1 VLQRRHANLKPR
13 HSKVTGNPDWPAE
26 QQKMNDTYLNFVN
39 SPFGARLARSIG
51 LPKPEVLRRYRAD
64 QPEFDGLVA
73 IGAGREPH
81 LLNALAGVIAR
92 TGFTSVAHQSAGLW
106 VSLAARHGLM
116 TGRFE
121 PAEAGPHGR
130 VAALIFDAS
139 GIEDSTQFDTLFGFF
154 HDTLRSLGKCGRIV
168 VLGRPP
174 EACASSRQWT
184 AQRAL
189 EGLTRSLGKEAR
201 RGVTANLVY
210 VAEGAEH
217 DAEATLRFF
226 LSPRSAYVSGQVVRI
241 AAGADVDADAVAD
254 TGAGA
259 LAAGQ
264 VEANGTSHATT
275 FDWAQPLAGKRAI
288 VTGAARGIGA
298 AIASALAAEGA
309 HVIGIDIPSAKDA
322 LDATIRPLGGT
333 ALAFDIAAA
342 ETPAQIAAALDELGV
357 DIVVHNAGITKD
369 KTIARM
375 TEAAWHNVIDI
386 NLSAQERLDDA
397 LLAAGTLRD
406 GGRIVCVSSISG
418 IAGNMGQ
425 TNYATSKAGVIGRVQ
440 SMAAPL
446 GERRITINAVA
457 PGFIETQ
464 MTAKIPLAI
473 REAGRRM
480 NSMSQGGQPEDVA
493 QTIAWLAHP
502 GSASVTGQVVRV
514 CGQSLIG
521 A

>member
-1 VLQRRHANLKPR
+1 
-13 HSKVTGNPDWPAE
+13 
-26 QQKMNDTYLNFVN
+26 MNDSYLNFVN
-39 SPFGARLARSIG
+39 SPFGARLARSLG

-64 QPEFDGLVA
+64 RPEFDGMVA

-81 LLNALAGVIAR
+81 LLDTLATLVTSIGV
-92 TGFTSVAHQSAGLW
+92 TSVAHGSAGLW
-106 VSLAARHGLM
+106 VPLANRHGLM

-121 PAEAGPHGR
+121 AAEAGSPGKLT
-130 VAALIFDAS
+130 ALLFDAS
-139 GIEDSTQFDTLFGFF
+139 GIEDSTQLEPLHGFF
-154 HDTLRSLGKCGRIV
+154 HDTLRSLGKCGRII

-174 EACASSRQWT
+174 EACTTPRAWT

-210 VAEGAEH
+210 VAQGAE
-217 DAEATLRFF
+217 ANTEATLRFF

-241 AAGADVDADAVAD
+241 GSAG
-254 TGAGA
+254 
-259 LAAGQ
+259 
-264 VEANGTSHATT
+264 GTRLPA
-275 FDWAQPLAGKRAI
+275 FDWQQPLAGRRAV

-298 AIASALAAEGA
+298 SIASVLAAEGA
-309 HVIGIDIPSAKDA
+309 HVIGIDIPSAREA
-322 LDATIRPLGGT
+322 LESTMQQLNGT
-333 ALAFDIAAA
+333 ALAFDIAAPEA
-342 ETPAQIAAALDELGV
+342 PAHIAAALDELGV

-369 KTIARM
+369 KTIAKM
-375 TEAAWHNVIDI
+375 TDAAWQNVIDI
-386 NLSAQERLDDA
+386 NLGAQERIDDA
-397 LLAAGTLRD
+397 LLAGGILRD
-406 GGRIVCVSSISG
+406 GGRIVAVSSISG
-418 IAGNMGQ
+418 IAGNLGQ

-440 SMAAPL
+440 SMAPHLHAR
-446 GERRITINAVA
+446 GITINAVA

-480 NSMSQGGQPEDVA
+480 NSMSQGGQPVDVA

-502 GSASVTGQVVRV
+502 GSAGVSGQIVRV

>member
-1 VLQRRHANLKPR
+1 
-13 HSKVTGNPDWPAE
+13 
-26 QQKMNDTYLNFVN
+26 MNDTYLNFVN

-73 IGAGREPH
+73 IGAGREPR

-106 VSLAARHGLM
+106 ISLAARHGLM

-139 GIEDSTQFDTLFGFF
+139 GIEDSGQLDTLFAFF

-217 DAEATLRFF
+217 EAEATLRFF
-226 LSPRSAYVSGQVVRI
+226 LSPRSAYVSGQVVR
-241 AAGADVDADAVAD
+241 VA
-254 TGAGA
+254 
-259 LAAGQ
+259 
-264 VEANGTSHATT
+264 ANGTPHATT

-298 AIASALAAEGA
+298 AIASALSAEGA

-375 TEAAWHNVIDI
+375 TEAAWHSVIDI

-440 SMAAPL
+440 SMAIPL
-446 GERRITINAVA
+446 GKRNITINAVA

-480 NSMSQGGQPEDVA
+480 NSMSQGGQPVDVA

-502 GSASVTGQVVRV
+502 GSAGVTGQVVRV

>member
-1 VLQRRHANLKPR
+1 
-13 HSKVTGNPDWPAE
+13 
-26 QQKMNDTYLNFVN
+26 MNDTYLNFVN

-73 IGAGREPH
+73 IGAGREPR

-139 GIEDSTQFDTLFGFF
+139 GIEDSGQLDTLFAFF

-217 DAEATLRFF
+217 EAEATLRFF
-226 LSPRSAYVSGQVVRI
+226 LSPRSAYVSGQVVR
-241 AAGADVDADAVAD
+241 VA
-254 TGAGA
+254 
-259 LAAGQ
+259 
-264 VEANGTSHATT
+264 ANGTSHATT

-298 AIASALAAEGA
+298 AIASALSAEGA

-375 TEAAWHNVIDI
+375 TEAAWHSVIDI

-440 SMAAPL
+440 SMAIPL
-446 GERRITINAVA
+446 GKRNITINAVA

-480 NSMSQGGQPEDVA
+480 NSMSQGGQPVDVA

-502 GSASVTGQVVRV
+502 GSAGVTGQVVRV

>member
-1 VLQRRHANLKPR
+1 
-13 HSKVTGNPDWPAE
+13 
-26 QQKMNDTYLNFVN
+26 MNDTYLNFVN

-64 QPEFDGLVA
+64 HPEFDGLVA
-73 IGAGREPH
+73 VGAGREPH
-81 LLNALAGVIAR
+81 LLDALAGVIAR

-106 VSLAARHGLM
+106 VPLAARHGLM

-139 GIEDSTQFDTLFGFF
+139 GIEDSGQFDTLFAFF

-174 EACASSRQWT
+174 EACASPRQWT

-201 RGVTANLVY
+201 RGITANLVY
-210 VAEGAEH
+210 IAQGGEH
-217 DAEATLRFF
+217 NAEATLRFF

-241 AAGADVDADAVAD
+241 AAHAVADADAH
-254 TGAGA
+254 AGA
-259 LAAGQ
+259 LAGSHAEVAG
-264 VEANGTSHATT
+264 TTHATT

-298 AIASALAAEGA
+298 AIAGALAAEGA

-342 ETPAQIAAALDELGV
+342 ETPAQIATALDELGV

-375 TEAAWHNVIDI
+375 TEAAWHGVIDI
-386 NLSAQERLDDA
+386 NLCAQERLDDA

-480 NSMSQGGQPEDVA
+480 NSMSQGGQPVDVA

-502 GSASVTGQVVRV
+502 GSAGITGQVVRV

>member
-1 VLQRRHANLKPR
+1 
-13 HSKVTGNPDWPAE
+13 
-26 QQKMNDTYLNFVN
+26 MNDTYLNFVN

-73 IGAGREPH
+73 IGAGREPR

-139 GIEDSTQFDTLFGFF
+139 GIEDSGQLDTLFAFF

-174 EACASSRQWT
+174 EACAGSRQWT

-217 DAEATLRFF
+217 EAEATLRFF
-226 LSPRSAYVSGQVVRI
+226 LSPRSAYVSGQVVR
-241 AAGADVDADAVAD
+241 VA
-254 TGAGA
+254 
-259 LAAGQ
+259 
-264 VEANGTSHATT
+264 ANGTSHATT

-298 AIASALAAEGA
+298 AIASALSAEGA

-375 TEAAWHNVIDI
+375 TEAAWHSVIDI

-440 SMAAPL
+440 SMAIPL
-446 GERRITINAVA
+446 GKRNITINAVA

-480 NSMSQGGQPEDVA
+480 NSMSQGGQPVDVA

-502 GSASVTGQVVRV
+502 GSAGVTGQVVRV

>member
-1 VLQRRHANLKPR
+1 
-13 HSKVTGNPDWPAE
+13 
-26 QQKMNDTYLNFVN
+26 MNDSYLNFVN

-64 QPEFDGLVA
+64 QPEFDGLAA
-73 IGAGREPH
+73 IGAGPEPH
-81 LLNALAGVIAR
+81 LLEALAGVIAR

-106 VSLAARHGLM
+106 VPLATRHGLM

-139 GIEDSTQFDTLFGFF
+139 GIGDSTQLDTLFAFF

-174 EACASSRQWT
+174 EACASPRQWT

-201 RGVTANLVY
+201 RGITANLIY
-210 VAEGAEH
+210 IAQGAEQ

-226 LSPRSAYVSGQVVRI
+226 LSPRSAYVSGQVVHI
-241 AAGADVDADAVAD
+241 AVGPG
-254 TGAGA
+254 TGAGVA
-259 LAAGQ
+259 ISEAVHAAADSA
-264 VEANGTSHATT
+264 VTAAAPETTT
-275 FDWAQPLAGKRAI
+275 FDWAQPLAGKRAV

-298 AIASALAAEGA
+298 AIASALSAEGA

-322 LDATIRPLGGT
+322 LDATIRALGGT
-333 ALAFDIAAA
+333 PLAFDIAAA

-375 TEAAWHNVIDI
+375 TEAAWDSVIDI

-418 IAGNMGQ
+418 IAGNLGQ

-446 GERRITINAVA
+446 AERRITINAVA

-480 NSMSQGGQPEDVA
+480 NSMSQGGQPVDVA

-502 GSASVTGQVVRV
+502 GSAGVTGQVVRV

>member
-1 VLQRRHANLKPR
+1 
-13 HSKVTGNPDWPAE
+13 
-26 QQKMNDTYLNFVN
+26 MNDTYLNFVN

-73 IGAGREPH
+73 IGAGREPR

-106 VSLAARHGLM
+106 ISLAARHGLM

-139 GIEDSTQFDTLFGFF
+139 GIEDSGQLDTLFAFF

-174 EACASSRQWT
+174 EACAGSRQWT

-217 DAEATLRFF
+217 EAEATLRFF
-226 LSPRSAYVSGQVVRI
+226 LSPRSAYVSGQVVR
-241 AAGADVDADAVAD
+241 VA
-254 TGAGA
+254 
-259 LAAGQ
+259 
-264 VEANGTSHATT
+264 ANGTSHATP

-298 AIASALAAEGA
+298 AIASALSAEGA

-375 TEAAWHNVIDI
+375 TEAAWHSVIDI

-440 SMAAPL
+440 SMAIPL
-446 GERRITINAVA
+446 GKRNITINAVA

-480 NSMSQGGQPEDVA
+480 NSMSQGGQPVDVA

-502 GSASVTGQVVRV
+502 GSAGVTGQVVRV

>member
-1 VLQRRHANLKPR
+1 
-13 HSKVTGNPDWPAE
+13 
-26 QQKMNDTYLNFVN
+26 MNDSYLNFVN
-39 SPFGARLARSIG
+39 SPFGARLARSLG

-64 QPEFDGLVA
+64 RPEFDGLIA

-81 LLNALAGVIAR
+81 LLDALANLVASIGM
-92 TGFTSVAHQSAGLW
+92 TTVAHESAGLW
-106 VSLAARHGLM
+106 VPLANRHGLM

-121 PAEAGPHGR
+121 AAEPGSQGKL
-130 VAALIFDAS
+130 AALLFDAS
-139 GIEDSTQFDTLFGFF
+139 GIEDSSQLEPLHGFF

-174 EACASSRQWT
+174 EACANPRQWT

-189 EGLTRSLGKEAR
+189 EGLVRSLGKEAR
-201 RGVTANLVY
+201 RGITANLVY
-210 VAEGAEH
+210 VEKGAEH
-217 DAEATLRFF
+217 GIEATLRFF

-241 AAGADVDADAVAD
+241 GVPAS

-259 LAAGQ
+259 GAA
-264 VEANGTSHATT
+264 ALSP
-275 FDWAQPLAGKRAI
+275 FDWKQPLAGRRAV

-298 AIASALAAEGA
+298 SIAGVLAEQGA
-309 HVIGIDIPSAKDA
+309 HVIGIDIPSAREA
-322 LDATIRPLGGT
+322 LDSTMRQLNGT
-333 ALAFDIAAA
+333 ALAFDIAAPEA
-342 ETPAQIAAALDELGV
+342 PAQIAAALDEQGV

-369 KTIARM
+369 KTIAKM
-375 TEAAWHNVIDI
+375 TDAAWQSVIDI
-386 NLSAQERLDDA
+386 NLSAQERIDDA
-397 LLAAGTLRD
+397 LLAAGILRD
-406 GGRIVCVSSISG
+406 GGRIIGVSSISG
-418 IAGNMGQ
+418 IAGNLGQ

-440 SMAAPL
+440 SMAPHLRAR
-446 GERRITINAVA
+446 GITINAVA

-464 MTAKIPLAI
+464 MTAKIPLTI

-480 NSMSQGGQPEDVA
+480 NSMSQGGQPVDVA

-502 GSASVTGQVVRV
+502 GSAGVSGQIVRV

>member
-1 VLQRRHANLKPR
+1 MK
-13 HSKVTGNPDWPAE
+13 
-26 QQKMNDTYLNFVN
+26 DTYLNFVN
-39 SPFGARLARSIG
+39 SPFGARLAHSIG

-81 LLNALAGVIAR
+81 LLDALAGVIAR
-92 TGFTSVAHQSAGLW
+92 SGFTSVAHESAGLW
-106 VSLAARHGLM
+106 IPLAARHALM

-121 PAEAGPHGR
+121 PADAGPHGR
-130 VAALIFDAS
+130 LAALIFDAS
-139 GIEDSTQFDTLFGFF
+139 GIEDSSQLDSLFAFF

-174 EACASSRQWT
+174 EACASPRQWT

-201 RGVTANLVY
+201 RGITANLVY
-210 VAEGAEH
+210 VAQGAE
-217 DAEATLRFF
+217 DEAEATLRFF
-226 LSPRSAYVSGQVVRI
+226 LSPRSAYVSGQAVRI
-241 AAGADVDADAVAD
+241 GAHGHADPDATA
-254 TGAGA
+254 GAGA
-259 LAAGQ
+259 VAAS
-264 VEANGTSHATT
+264 GTTT
-275 FDWAQPLAGKRAI
+275 LNWSQPLAGKRAV

-298 AIASALAAEGA
+298 AIANALAAEGA
-309 HVIGIDIPSAKDA
+309 HVIGIDIPSAREA
-322 LDATIRPLGGT
+322 LETTIRPLAGT
-333 ALAFDIAAA
+333 ALAFDIAAP

-375 TEAAWHNVIDI
+375 TEAAWHSVIDI
-386 NLSAQERLDDA
+386 NLSAQERLDEA

-418 IAGNMGQ
+418 IAGNLGQ

-440 SMAAPL
+440 SMAAQL
-446 GERRITINAVA
+446 AARRITINAVA

-480 NSMSQGGQPEDVA
+480 NSMSQGGQPVDVA

-502 GSASVTGQVVRV
+502 GCAGITGQVVRV